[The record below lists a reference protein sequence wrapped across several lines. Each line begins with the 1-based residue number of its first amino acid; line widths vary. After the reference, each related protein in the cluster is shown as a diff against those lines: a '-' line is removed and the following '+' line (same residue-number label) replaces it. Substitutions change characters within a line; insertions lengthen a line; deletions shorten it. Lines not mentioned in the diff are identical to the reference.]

1 MIQIVDKSFETFLSA
16 EKIQE
21 EIQSVANRINSDYA
35 GKEVVFI
42 AVLNGSFMFAS
53 DLFKRITLDCEI
65 SFVKVSSYKG
75 STASSGRVD
84 ELIGL
89 NTNIEGKNVIILED
103 IVDTGITIDKIFTL
117 LRAHQPTSVQIA
129 TLLYKPDAF
138 KGKNAPHYVG
148 FLIPNFFVVGYG
160 LDYNERGRNL
170 DAIYKLK
177 GDVPTQNTMLN
188 LVLFGPP
195 GAGKGTQSERLIE
208 KYGLVHLSTGDIFRA
223 NIKGETELGK
233 LAKSYMDKGSLVPDE
248 VTINMLRSEVMKYE
262 NPKGFI
268 FDGFPRT
275 TAQAVALD
283 EFLNSLQTS
292 ITLMLALDVEE
303 NELRERLMKRAESSG
318 RPDDA
323 DPAIIQNRINVY
335 KNETAPVKEF
345 YEAQQKFV
353 SINGIGSIDEIS
365 DRLYQAI
372 DELK

>member
-1 MIQIVDKSFETFLSA
+1 MIQIVDKTFETFLSA
-16 EKIQE
+16 EKIQD

-75 STASSGRVD
+75 TTASSGRVD

-117 LRAHQPTSVQIA
+117 LRAHQPTSVKIA

-148 FLIPNFFVVGYG
+148 FLIPNFFVVGFG
-160 LDYNERGRNL
+160 LDYNEKGRNL

-248 VTINMLRSEVMKYE
+248 VTINMLRSEVMKHE

-292 ITLMLALDVEE
+292 ISLMLALDVEE
-303 NELRERLMKRAESSG
+303 NELRDRLMKRAEFSG

-335 KNETAPVKEF
+335 KNETAPVKAF

-365 DRLYQAI
+365 DRLYNAI
-372 DELK
+372 EGLK